1 MHICDVRWRRKLDK
15 FYGITVP
22 KKTNSV
28 KKLIKVL
35 KERFGGTNQADKYRI
50 KINNRRR
57 KAGESFRSLHSDI
70 RRLVALAFPDL
81 DHKARELMACDYF
94 IDALD
99 EPNFALKVRERLSGD
114 LDSAVRI
121 ASQLEVW
128 TKDVDRVRREQP
140 NERHKDRRA
149 R

>member
-1 MHICDVRWRRKLDK
+1 MNGRRPNSLHICDVRWRRKLDK

-28 KKLIKVL
+28 KKLITVL

-57 KAGESFRSLHSDI
+57 KAGESFRSLHSNNSDI

-81 DHKARELMACDYF
+81 DHKDRELMACDYF
-94 IDALD
+94 IGALD
-99 EPNFALKVRERLSGD
+99 EPNFALKVRERLPGD
-114 LDSAVRI
+114 LDSALRL
-121 ASQLEVW
+121 ALQL
-128 TKDVDRVRREQP
+128 
-140 NERHKDRRA
+140 
-149 R
+149 

>member
-1 MHICDVRWRRKLDK
+1 LHICDVRWRRKLDK

-57 KAGESFRSLHSDI
+57 KAGESFRSLRLDI

-81 DHKARELMACDYF
+81 DHKARQLMACDYF
-94 IDALD
+94 IDALE
-99 EPNFALKVRERLSGD
+99 EPNFALKVIERLSGD
-114 LDSAVRI
+114 LNSAVRI

>member
-57 KAGESFRSLHSDI
+57 KAGESFRSLRLDI

-81 DHKARELMACDYF
+81 DHKARQLMACDYF
-94 IDALD
+94 IDALE
-99 EPNFALKVRERLSGD
+99 EPNFALKVIERLSGD
-114 LDSAVRI
+114 LNSAVRI

>member
-1 MHICDVRWRRKLDK
+1 LHICEVRWRRKLHK
-15 FYGITVP
+15 FYATTSE
-22 KKTNSV
+22 KTKSV
-28 KKLIKVL
+28 KKLLKVL
-35 KERFGGTNQADKYRI
+35 KERFGGANQADKYRI
-50 KINNRRR
+50 EIKNRRR
-57 KAGESFRSLHSDI
+57 KAGESLRSFHSDI
-70 RRLVALAFPDL
+70 RRFVALAFPDL

-99 EPNFALKVRERLSGD
+99 EPNFSLKVRERLPGD
-114 LDSAVRI
+114 LDSALRI
-121 ASQLEVW
+121 ALQLEVC